1 MRSLTL
7 ALSIAALLV
16 SPLLFAQQPSTGAV
30 TRDPQA
36 LTLLG
41 QALSVAGGT
50 AAIAAI
56 TDYTATG
63 SASWYKDPSQT
74 LEGSVT
80 ISGTASEQ
88 LRFDAHL
95 PTGVRSYAVNHGHSA
110 WKTEDEKLAQA
121 PAPHT
126 RVPSSDAYPYKAPM
140 FAGGFASP
148 HTQIAAVLND
158 SLLEVLYRGSVQ
170 LDGRPTHEIHVRRI
184 LPGRSDP
191 NDPLAEYNSLYFF
204 IDATTYQVV
213 MTQDAIPKHV
223 IHQLRYSDY
232 RPVKS
237 VLVPFSIAEFMGGQ
251 QIWAIHLDQVSFN
264 TGLQDSSFDLQ

>member
-1 MRSLTL
+1 MVTLSGGMMRSLTL
-7 ALSIAALLV
+7 ALSIAAVLV
-16 SPLLFAQQPSTGAV
+16 STRVFAQAPTI
-30 TRDPQA
+30 TRDAQA

-63 SASWYKDPSQT
+63 NASWYKDSSQT
-74 LEGSVT
+74 LEGTVT
-80 ISGTASEQ
+80 ISGTTSEQ
-88 LRFDAHL
+88 LRFEAHL

-110 WKTEDEKLAQA
+110 WKTEDEKLTQA

-158 SLLEVLYRGSVQ
+158 ALLEVLYRGSVQ
-170 LDGRPTHEIHVRRI
+170 IDGRPTHEIQVRQP
-184 LPGRSDP
+184 LPGRSNP
-191 NDPLAEYNSLYFF
+191 NDP
-204 IDATTYQVV
+204 
-213 MTQDAIPKHV
+213 
-223 IHQLRYSDY
+223 
-232 RPVKS
+232 
-237 VLVPFSIAEFMGGQ
+237 
-251 QIWAIHLDQVSFN
+251 
-264 TGLQDSSFDLQ
+264 